1 MSLINDMLRD
11 LAQRQEPVPVDDNSH
26 LLETTGLTR
35 KRKPAW
41 LPSAIAFLVTVTLLW
56 IVQQQ
61 FFNATPVPVSTG
73 EVAVITAEQP
83 IEQQEGSAAFTDR
96 DLIETPISASE
107 IVDNGIDSAAEA
119 SGVRPEESPATVTAS
134 VQITDTTGFDKPE
147 DLHQPVIEAWLR
159 LAQQAVLQDRLTTPL
174 EQSAY
179 YFYLQVL
186 GLVPDHPQ
194 ALRGMEIIAER
205 YVALARAAQMQQ
217 QPERAYAL
225 LQRAQV
231 VMPDSPV
238 INEALQQLAENVADR
253 NPPIAMRA
261 SAMTDHTRGTDPN
274 AAVVESV
281 DAASRA
287 HSLPMQEEVSRAP
300 LLQVTPN
307 REWLDQQMTEQALDW
322 MQQGQVQHAQRQL
335 EMFLMEGEG
344 TQASQLLYQIYL
356 EQNDFHAAA
365 ELLAQADTHGWS
377 SLDQA
382 RLQAQGLLARQDPA
396 AAVAVLES
404 YLTEA
409 QHDERYRVLLAS
421 LYRTTGRYHEAAASY
436 RRLLDSF
443 GEAGSYWLGLALSLD
458 ALGEKHSALEAF
470 QRAKNFQPL
479 QAEVNLY
486 IEQRIAA
493 LKR

>member
-1 MSLINDMLRD
+1 
-11 LAQRQEPVPVDDNSH
+11 
-26 LLETTGLTR
+26 
-35 KRKPAW
+35 
-41 LPSAIAFLVTVTLLW
+41 
-56 IVQQQ
+56 
-61 FFNATPVPVSTG
+61 
-73 EVAVITAEQP
+73 
-83 IEQQEGSAAFTDR
+83 
-96 DLIETPISASE
+96 
-107 IVDNGIDSAAEA
+107 
-119 SGVRPEESPATVTAS
+119 
-134 VQITDTTGFDKPE
+134 
-147 DLHQPVIEAWLR
+147 
-159 LAQQAVLQDRLTTPL
+159 
-174 EQSAY
+174 
-179 YFYLQVL
+179 
-186 GLVPDHPQ
+186 
-194 ALRGMEIIAER
+194 
-205 YVALARAAQMQQ
+205 
-217 QPERAYAL
+217 
-225 LQRAQV
+225 
-231 VMPDSPV
+231 
-238 INEALQQLAENVADR
+238 
-253 NPPIAMRA
+253 
-261 SAMTDHTRGTDPN
+261 
-274 AAVVESV
+274 
-281 DAASRA
+281 
-287 HSLPMQEEVSRAP
+287 
-300 LLQVTPN
+300 
-307 REWLDQQMTEQALDW
+307 

-356 EQNDFHAAA
+356 EQNDFNAAV

-377 SLDQA
+377 TLDQA

-436 RRLLDSF
+436 RRLLESF